1 MSSAVF
7 RRYLTNIAA
16 NTPRQRD
23 FIDLCIVGA
32 GPAGLSAAIRFK
44 QLDKENKYRVVVL
57 EKGSEL
63 GSHILSGMVLDPR
76 GIKELFPNFEEECLG
91 DKKSGVLL
99 EPVTADQF
107 KFLTSWGQFPLPIT
121 QGLINKNK
129 NYVGSL
135 GTLVRWLGRK
145 AESLGVEIY
154 TGIGVSDLL
163 YNKDSDR
170 VLGVLTRD
178 HGLDRDGKPKST
190 FERGMEFRSRQVLL
204 AEGCH
209 GSLTKQIINK
219 YGLRDGRGHQ
229 SYGLGLK
236 EIWKVKSEHFQKGLV
251 AHTMGYPLSKN
262 VYGGGFQYHFGDN
275 LVAVGL
281 VVGLDYANPYVSPY
295 QEFQKLKHHRFY
307 SKVLDGGECIAY
319 GARALNEGGY
329 QAIPKLTFPGGMLVG
344 ASAGFMNVPRIKGS
358 HTAMKSGLLAA
369 ESCYKEISKMAS
381 YEELLDEDGNP
392 KAGTASE
399 LEKTLS
405 NTKETYDDE
414 VHRSWIRDE
423 LYEVRNIRPSFNT
436 PLGVYGGMS
445 YSGLDSLFLKGRVPW
460 TFSFGE
466 SDPNKTKEAKYF
478 KPINYPKPDGKLT
491 FDIMTSVSRTGTHH
505 DENEPCHLRIGSDQ
519 DLVKHTLES
528 YPKYKGIE
536 NRFCPAGVYEYVPD
550 KSAETGVR
558 FQINST
564 NCIHCK
570 TCDIKAPTKD
580 INWVVP
586 EGGDGPEYTIM

>member
-63 GSHILSGMVLDPR
+63 GSHILSGIVLDPR
-76 GIKELFPNFEEECLG
+76 GIKELFPNFEKECLG

-121 QGLINKNK
+121 QGLINKNR

-135 GTLVRWLGRK
+135 GTLVRWLGSQ

-163 YNKDSDR
+163 YDKNGDR
-170 VLGVLTRD
+170 VLGVVTRD

-236 EIWKVKSEHFQKGLV
+236 EIWKVKPEHFRKGLV

-369 ESCYKEISKMAS
+369 ESCYREISKMPS
-381 YEELLDEDGNP
+381 YEELLDEEGNP

-414 VHRSWIRDE
+414 VHRSWIREE

-445 YSGLDSLFLKGRVPW
+445 YSGLDSLFLKGSVPW

-466 SDPNKTKEAKYF
+466 SDPNKTKEAKHF
-478 KPINYPKPDGKLT
+478 KPINYPKPDGKLS

-519 DLVKHTLES
+519 DLVKHTLAS
-528 YPKYKGIE
+528 YPRYKGIE

-570 TCDIKAPTKD
+570 TCDIKSPIKD